1 MSREKQSINLSDTTQ
16 AVANPP
22 PHKRRRHKSREIDY
36 TGHLPIMTV
45 KQRNRQTITRP
56 KKICKKCQQREK
68 ELETVESKL
77 EKVEKLVD
85 ELKMSIDDV
94 HEEVKEEG
102 SSNNNAMFAG
112 WTTENLT
119 SFASQ
124 ISLTLATR
132 ANKQQLRR
140 YSLKCNDQEEKLTD
154 IEIARLLLRL
164 KQI

>member
-16 AVANPP
+16 AVANLP

-36 TGHLPIMTV
+36 TGRLPIMTV
-45 KQRNRQTITRP
+45 KQRNRQAITRP

-68 ELETVESKL
+68 ELGAM
-77 EKVEKLVD
+77 EK
-85 ELKMSIDDV
+85 
-94 HEEVKEEG
+94 VKEEG
-102 SSNNNAMFAG
+102 SSNNNAMFAD
-112 WTTENLT
+112 WTTESLNLFVHRISQTTENLT

-124 ISLTLATR
+124 VSLTLATR

-140 YSLKCNDQEEKLTD
+140 YSLKCNDREEKLTD

-164 KQI
+164 KQF